1 VSGQVVGELLI
12 IGVLILINSLFVA
25 AEIAL
30 VTVRRSRLQQMVVQ
44 GDRGARRVARLI
56 ADPSRF
62 LAVIQIGITFIGFL
76 AAAYAGANLAVGL
89 QLVIAG
95 VAPLANQAGV
105 IALLLVT
112 AFVSL
117 VTIVFGELV
126 PKRLALAH
134 AERYALLVSRPVI
147 LLGRVLG
154 PLVWLLTAITNATT
168 RVLGVREID
177 EDRLTSDEIRI
188 LVERGGEQGV
198 IEAEEEQMIGA
209 VLELGQ
215 RRVHEVMVPRID
227 IAALAAEAPLDE
239 LVDTI
244 VREGHSRIPVYE
256 ESIDNVIG
264 ILYAKDLLPYLKGV
278 DHPPPTRTLLRTPL
292 FVPESMTI
300 DDLLHSL
307 QRRKVHIAIVLDEY
321 GGTAGLVTIEDLIE
335 EIVGEIQDEYDS
347 EVPLFAKEGDDV
359 LLADGR
365 LPIEDVE
372 DALNIQF
379 EEDEDFGT
387 LGGFV
392 HKHLS
397 RLPNQGDAFEAEG
410 VRVEI
415 IAVERQRVRQLRLTK
430 VRNSVRL
437 VDVRDDAGDDDATT
451 VAPGNSERRGYD
463 ERAG

>member
-1 VSGQVVGELLI
+1 MSGQVVSELFT

-30 VTVRRSRLQQMVVQ
+30 VTVRRSRLQQMIEE

-76 AAAYAGANLAVGL
+76 AAAYAGANLAVAL
-89 QLVIAG
+89 QPVIAG
-95 VAPLANQAGV
+95 LQPLADQAEV
-105 IALLLVT
+105 IALLIVT
-112 AFVSL
+112 ALVSL

-134 AERYALLVSRPVI
+134 AERYAMLVSRPVI
-147 LLGRVLG
+147 LLGKIMA
-154 PLVWLLTAITNATT
+154 PLVWMLTLVTNATT
-168 RVLGVREID
+168 RLLGVREVD
-177 EDRLTSDEIRI
+177 EDRLTSEEIRI

-209 VLELGQ
+209 VLELGK

-227 IAALAAEAPLDE
+227 IAALAADAPLDE

-256 ESIDNVIG
+256 ETIDNVIG

-335 EIVGEIQDEYDS
+335 EIVGEIQDEYDV
-347 EVPLFAKEGDDV
+347 EEPMIEPLGDDQ
-359 LLADGR
+359 ARIDGR
-365 LPIEDVE
+365 ASVDDLMEHFDVTFNGS
-372 DALNIQF
+372 DH
-379 EEDEDFGT
+379 EEYDTVGGLVYHHIGGVPKVGDTVEVNGT
-387 LGGFV
+387 LTLTVESTDGRRVGKV
-392 HKHLS
+392 M
-397 RLPNQGDAFEAEG
+397 A
-410 VRVEI
+410 VRH
-415 IAVERQRVRQLRLTK
+415 R
-430 VRNSVRL
+430 
-437 VDVRDDAGDDDATT
+437 RDDATDDDGDD
-451 VAPGNSERRGYD
+451 
-463 ERAG
+463 

>member
-1 VSGQVVGELLI
+1 MSGKFAGELLT

-30 VTVRRSRLQQMVVQ
+30 VTVRRSRLRQMVEE
-44 GDRGARRVARLI
+44 GDKGARRLARLI

-76 AAAYAGANLAVGL
+76 AAAYAGANLAVAF
-89 QLVIAG
+89 QPVVAG
-95 VAPLANQAGV
+95 IQPLADQAGV
-105 IALLLVT
+105 IALLSVT
-112 AFVSL
+112 ALVSL

-126 PKRLALAH
+126 PRRLALAH
-134 AERYALLVSRPVI
+134 AERYSMLVSRPVI
-147 LLGRVLG
+147 LLGRILG
-154 PLVWLLTAITNATT
+154 PLVWLLTVITNATT
-168 RVLGVREID
+168 RLLGVREVD
-177 EDRLTSDEIRI
+177 EDRLTSEEIRI

-198 IEAEEEQMIGA
+198 IEAEEEHMIGA

-227 IAALAAEAPLDE
+227 IEALAAEASLDE

-256 ESIDNVIG
+256 ETIDNVIG

-335 EIVGEIQDEYDS
+335 EIVGEIQDEYDVEEPMIEPIS
-347 EVPLFAKEGDDV
+347 DDQARIDARASVDDLMDHFDVTLNGSDREEYDTVGGLVYHHIGGVPKVGDTVDV
-359 LLADGR
+359 NGTLSLTVESTDGR
-365 LPIEDVE
+365 RVGKVM
-372 DALNIQF
+372 A
-379 EEDEDFGT
+379 
-387 LGGFV
+387 
-392 HKHLS
+392 
-397 RLPNQGDAFEAEG
+397 
-410 VRVEI
+410 VRH
-415 IAVERQRVRQLRLTK
+415 R
-430 VRNSVRL
+430 
-437 VDVRDDAGDDDATT
+437 RDDATDDDGDD
-451 VAPGNSERRGYD
+451 
-463 ERAG
+463 

>member
-1 VSGQVVGELLI
+1 MSGQVASELFT

-30 VTVRRSRLQQMVVQ
+30 VTVRRSRLQQMIEE

-76 AAAYAGANLAVGL
+76 AAAYAGANLAVAL
-89 QLVIAG
+89 QPVIAG
-95 VAPLANQAGV
+95 VQPLADQAEV
-105 IALLLVT
+105 IALLLIT
-112 AFVSL
+112 ALVSL

-147 LLGRVLG
+147 LLGRILG

-209 VLELGQ
+209 VLELGK

-227 IAALAAEAPLDE
+227 IAALAADTPLDE

-256 ESIDNVIG
+256 ETIDNVIG

-335 EIVGEIQDEYDS
+335 EIVGEIQDEYDV
-347 EVPLFAKEGDDV
+347 EEPMIERLTEDEARI
-359 LLADGR
+359 DGR
-365 LPIEDVE
+365 ASVDDLMEHFDVTFNGS
-372 DALNIQF
+372 DR
-379 EEDEDFGT
+379 EEYDTVGGLVYHHIGGVPKVGDTVDVNGT
-387 LGGFV
+387 LTLTVESTDGRRVGKVLAV
-392 HKHLS
+392 HHRREHGK
-397 RLPNQGDAFEAEG
+397 
-410 VRVEI
+410 
-415 IAVERQRVRQLRLTK
+415 
-430 VRNSVRL
+430 
-437 VDVRDDAGDDDATT
+437 DDDA
-451 VAPGNSERRGYD
+451 D
-463 ERAG
+463 D

>member
-1 VSGQVVGELLI
+1 MSGQVVSELFT

-30 VTVRRSRLQQMVVQ
+30 VTVRRSRLQQMIEE

-76 AAAYAGANLAVGL
+76 AAAYAGANLAVAL
-89 QLVIAG
+89 QPVIAG
-95 VAPLANQAGV
+95 VQPLADQAEV
-105 IALLLVT
+105 IALLIVT
-112 AFVSL
+112 ALVSL

-134 AERYALLVSRPVI
+134 AERYAMLVSRPVI
-147 LLGRVLG
+147 LLGKIMA
-154 PLVWLLTAITNATT
+154 PLVWMLTLVTNATT
-168 RVLGVREID
+168 RLLGVREVD
-177 EDRLTSDEIRI
+177 EDRLTSEEIRI

-209 VLELGQ
+209 VLELGK

-227 IAALAAEAPLDE
+227 IAALAADAPLDE

-256 ESIDNVIG
+256 ETIDNVIG

-335 EIVGEIQDEYDS
+335 EIVGEIQDEYDV
-347 EVPLFAKEGDDV
+347 EEPMIEPLGDDQ
-359 LLADGR
+359 ARIDGR
-365 LPIEDVE
+365 ASVDDLMEHFDVTFNGS
-372 DALNIQF
+372 DH
-379 EEDEDFGT
+379 EEYDTVGGLVYHHIGGVPKVGDTVEVNGT
-387 LGGFV
+387 LTLTVESTDGRRVGKV
-392 HKHLS
+392 M
-397 RLPNQGDAFEAEG
+397 A
-410 VRVEI
+410 VR
-415 IAVERQRVRQLRLTK
+415 RR
-430 VRNSVRL
+430 
-437 VDVRDDAGDDDATT
+437 RDDATDDDGDD
-451 VAPGNSERRGYD
+451 
-463 ERAG
+463 

>member
-1 VSGQVVGELLI
+1 MSGQVVSELFT

-30 VTVRRSRLQQMVVQ
+30 VTVRRSRLQQMIEE

-76 AAAYAGANLAVGL
+76 AAAYAGANLAVAL
-89 QLVIAG
+89 QPVIAG
-95 VAPLANQAGV
+95 VQPLADQAEV
-105 IALLLVT
+105 IALLIVT
-112 AFVSL
+112 ALVSL

-134 AERYALLVSRPVI
+134 AERYAMLVSRPVI
-147 LLGRVLG
+147 LLGKIMA
-154 PLVWLLTAITNATT
+154 PLVWMLTLVTNATT
-168 RVLGVREID
+168 RLLGVREVD
-177 EDRLTSDEIRI
+177 EDRLTSEEIRI

-209 VLELGQ
+209 VLELGK

-227 IAALAAEAPLDE
+227 IAALAADAPLDE

-256 ESIDNVIG
+256 ETIDNVIG

-335 EIVGEIQDEYDS
+335 EIVGEIQDEYDV
-347 EVPLFAKEGDDV
+347 EEPMIEPLGDDQ
-359 LLADGR
+359 ARIDGR
-365 LPIEDVE
+365 ASVDDLMEHFDVTFNGS
-372 DALNIQF
+372 DH
-379 EEDEDFGT
+379 EEYDTVGGLVYHHIGGVPKVGDTVEVNGT
-387 LGGFV
+387 LTLTVESTDGRRVGKV
-392 HKHLS
+392 M
-397 RLPNQGDAFEAEG
+397 A
-410 VRVEI
+410 VR
-415 IAVERQRVRQLRLTK
+415 RR
-430 VRNSVRL
+430 
-437 VDVRDDAGDDDATT
+437 RDDATDDGDD
-451 VAPGNSERRGYD
+451 
-463 ERAG
+463 

>member
-1 VSGQVVGELLI
+1 MSGQVVRELFT

-30 VTVRRSRLQQMVVQ
+30 VTVRRSRLQQMIEE

-76 AAAYAGANLAVGL
+76 AAAYAGANLAVAL
-89 QLVIAG
+89 QPVVAG
-95 VAPLANQAGV
+95 VQPLASQAEV

-117 VTIVFGELV
+117 VTIVVGELV

-147 LLGRVLG
+147 LLGRILG

-177 EDRLTSDEIRI
+177 EDRLTSEEIRI

-209 VLELGQ
+209 VLELGK

-227 IAALAAEAPLDE
+227 IAALAADAPLDE

-256 ESIDNVIG
+256 ETIDNVIG

-335 EIVGEIQDEYDS
+335 EIVGEIQDEYDV
-347 EVPLFAKEGDDV
+347 EEPMIEPLGDDQ
-359 LLADGR
+359 ARIDGR
-365 LPIEDVE
+365 ASVDDLMEHFDVTFNGS
-372 DALNIQF
+372 DH
-379 EEDEDFGT
+379 EEYDTVGGLVYHHIGGVPKVGDTVDVNGT
-387 LGGFV
+387 LTLTVESTDGRRVGKV
-392 HKHLS
+392 M
-397 RLPNQGDAFEAEG
+397 A
-410 VRVEI
+410 VRH
-415 IAVERQRVRQLRLTK
+415 R
-430 VRNSVRL
+430 
-437 VDVRDDAGDDDATT
+437 RDDATDDDGDD
-451 VAPGNSERRGYD
+451 
-463 ERAG
+463 

>member
-1 VSGQVVGELLI
+1 MSGKFAGELLT

-30 VTVRRSRLQQMVVQ
+30 VTVRRSRLRQMVEE
-44 GDRGARRVARLI
+44 GDKGARRVARLI

-76 AAAYAGANLAVGL
+76 AAAYAGANLAVAF
-89 QLVIAG
+89 QPVVAG
-95 VAPLANQAGV
+95 VQPLADQAGV
-105 IALLLVT
+105 IALLSVT
-112 AFVSL
+112 ALVSL

-134 AERYALLVSRPVI
+134 AERYSMLVSRPVI
-147 LLGRVLG
+147 LLGRILG
-154 PLVWLLTAITNATT
+154 PLVWLLTAVTDAVT
-168 RVLGVREID
+168 RLLGVREID
-177 EDRLTSDEIRI
+177 QDRLTSEEIRI

-227 IAALAAEAPLDE
+227 IAALAADASLDE

-256 ESIDNVIG
+256 ETIDNVIG
-264 ILYAKDLLPYLKGV
+264 ILYAKDLLPYLKGI

-335 EIVGEIQDEYDS
+335 EIVGEIQDEYDVEEPMIEPIS
-347 EVPLFAKEGDDV
+347 DDQ
-359 LLADGR
+359 ARIDGR
-365 LPIEDVE
+365 ASVDDLMEHFDV
-372 DALNIQF
+372 ALNGSDH
-379 EEDEDFGT
+379 EEYDTVGGLVYHHIGGVPKVGDTVDVNGTVTLTVESTDGRRVGKVMAVRHRRDDEGARD
-387 LGGFV
+387 
-392 HKHLS
+392 
-397 RLPNQGDAFEAEG
+397 GDAD
-410 VRVEI
+410 R
-415 IAVERQRVRQLRLTK
+415 
-430 VRNSVRL
+430 
-437 VDVRDDAGDDDATT
+437 
-451 VAPGNSERRGYD
+451 
-463 ERAG
+463 

>member
-1 VSGQVVGELLI
+1 MSGQVGSELLT
-12 IGVLILINSLFVA
+12 IGVLIFINSLFVA

-30 VTVRRSRLQQMVVQ
+30 VTVRRSRLQQMIEK

-76 AAAYAGANLAVGL
+76 AAAYAGANLAVAL
-89 QLVIAG
+89 QPVIAG
-95 VAPLANQAGV
+95 VQPLAEQAEV

-112 AFVSL
+112 AALSL

-134 AERYALLVSRPVI
+134 AERYAMLVSRPVI
-147 LLGRVLG
+147 LLGKIMA
-154 PLVWLLTAITNATT
+154 PLVWMLTLVTNATT
-168 RVLGVREID
+168 RVLGVREVD
-177 EDRLTSDEIRI
+177 EDRLTSEEIRI

-209 VLELGQ
+209 VLELGK

-227 IAALAAEAPLDE
+227 IAALAADAPLDE

-256 ESIDNVIG
+256 ETIDNVIG

-335 EIVGEIQDEYDS
+335 EIVGEIQDEYDV
-347 EVPLFAKEGDDV
+347 EEPMIEPLGDDQ
-359 LLADGR
+359 ARIDGR
-365 LPIEDVE
+365 ASVDDLMEHFDVTFNGS
-372 DALNIQF
+372 DH
-379 EEDEDFGT
+379 EEYDTVGGLVYHHIGGVPKVGDTVDVNGT
-387 LGGFV
+387 LTLTVESTDGRRVGKV
-392 HKHLS
+392 M
-397 RLPNQGDAFEAEG
+397 A
-410 VRVEI
+410 VRH
-415 IAVERQRVRQLRLTK
+415 R
-430 VRNSVRL
+430 
-437 VDVRDDAGDDDATT
+437 RDDATDDDGDD
-451 VAPGNSERRGYD
+451 
-463 ERAG
+463 